1 MFQGDVPD
9 TELLHVLAERD
20 QLKAALLGLEKR
32 LEDTQ
37 DTVKALVTERDHL
50 KKLLKVSPFQN
61 SRATTIPPGCRKL
74 FCTGVCVFGSL
85 RLTRT

>member
-1 MFQGDVPD
+1 MFQGDAPD

-61 SRATTIPPGCRKL
+61 SRATILPGYRKL
-74 FCTGVCVFGSL
+74 FCTGVFRSL
-85 RLTRT
+85 RLTKT